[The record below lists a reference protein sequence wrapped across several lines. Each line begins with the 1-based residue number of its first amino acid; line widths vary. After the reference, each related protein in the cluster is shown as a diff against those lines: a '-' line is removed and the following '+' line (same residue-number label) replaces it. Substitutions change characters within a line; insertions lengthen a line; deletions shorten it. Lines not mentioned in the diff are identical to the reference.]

1 LNKRTWLA
9 ASFLA
14 AAFSAHAD
22 DTASAHT
29 LKIEWFKDGRMLV
42 TGIEATPDA
51 LGQLKPYAMQS
62 GNTTGYATCAV
73 DSNGRKLTSH
83 EAFAGVTLM
92 VKPTSVD
99 GSTIHALVS
108 ASDTVVTGKHETG
121 IADCPSEVV
130 DISGL
135 QRLDIP
141 VVLKDGETTEVPLDD
156 PRYRLRIT
164 TNRE

>member
-1 LNKRTWLA
+1 
-9 ASFLA
+9 
-14 AAFSAHAD
+14 
-22 DTASAHT
+22 
-29 LKIEWFKDGRMLV
+29 LKIEWLRDGHMLV
-42 TGIEATPDA
+42 TGVEVTPDA
-51 LGQLKPYAMQS
+51 FGHLKPYAMQS
-62 GNTTGYATCAV
+62 GHTTGYATCTTDA
-73 DSNGRKLTSH
+73 NGRKLTSH
-83 EAFAGVTLM
+83 EVFTGVMLV

-108 ASDTVVTGKHETG
+108 ASDTVTNSRHETG
-121 IADCPSEVV
+121 SADCPSEVV

-164 TNRE
+164 TSRD

>member
-1 LNKRTWLA
+1 MNKRTWLA
-9 ASFLA
+9 ASLLVT
-14 AAFSAHAD
+14 AFSVHAD
-22 DTASAHT
+22 VTPPVHM
-29 LKIEWFKDGRMLV
+29 LKIEWLRDGRMLV
-42 TGIEATPDA
+42 TGIEATPDVF
-51 LGQLKPYAMQS
+51 GQLKPYAMRS
-62 GNTTGYATCAV
+62 GNTTGYATCTT

-83 EAFAGVTLM
+83 EAFTGVMLV
-92 VKPTSVD
+92 VKPTLID

-108 ASDTVVTGKHETG
+108 ASDTVVTGKHESG
-121 IADCPSEVV
+121 SADCPSEVV

-141 VVLKDGETTEVPLDD
+141 VVLKDGETTEVPLDN